1 MADAKYLI
9 YNNKY
14 LKLYEEVYLSSA
26 PPAPLLCG
34 GVNSAY
40 ADDAEGWKGKYI
52 KSVSEAIT
60 SLDNLTDGFYLFRL
74 DAKKTFLYENR
85 AENSGTISSG
95 DEAGDFKEGQLL
107 VSWAG
112 NSSDDVASFKTSFEG
127 VSKNMLS
134 YVVHVKKNDDGTY
147 QLQFRSGKYMPNSL
161 NLGWSDY
168 SGAGDSRRVYTVDE
182 SGKIEFTHISGTYFK
197 FKGQGG
203 EYYAEGWGYTHQTG
217 KFCGANDGDAVK
229 YEIFPVT
236 LADPQPI
243 SCTFT
248 AQDADGNVLATITQD
263 EQEGEAVSNPF
274 EASYFYTSEFIET
287 DLVASK
293 TNKEFHV
300 KFTEGTVPFQ
310 FSTADAP
317 VWYTIHFRKEA
328 DNKYLRHVNASDG
341 NISSGQTVSADNG
354 YASFNGAL
362 WAFVREGLGVKLLCK
377 QTGTYVTVENANNG
391 QAAML
396 GANGMAF
403 IVKTNSSDPNASNPS
418 VSSTGF
424 SLKYPG
430 VDNAY
435 LGDHATNNLGM
446 WTTDEADSQNDAGS
460 CYQIAL
466 ADVSDIVNVGI
477 ASFDHNTAV
486 NEAQGNYLTAGSN
499 DAAVHAA
506 KEAAQSATTLA
517 QLDAAYEKLTRYAY
531 PEAGAYYL
539 IKNVSTSEYVH
550 TDKVTANTDGIL
562 SDANV
567 YRGASSNFVAKLWQ
581 FESDENGSYYVKDA
595 NSSAYFSSNNGEDKN
610 IYLTTEAASKG
621 SFTLKAFPSVNTEN
635 ANINLQLRLNDVNRM
650 NAYHGPGYPD
660 LSYWDGGD
668 NPDGDAGSY
677 WTFEKVT
684 AIPVQILETGWT
696 SVCYPFAVTIPAES
710 TVKAYYA
717 ENTTTDGLQLNEVED
732 NVIPANQGVFLVNME
747 GATTVNLEITNDATA
762 SLDNNH
768 FSGATAK
775 REGFAGSDTYL
786 LGKSNNDDKPA
797 LLKSTLTWVPAN
809 KAYFLASKLSNG
821 LSKLSLSFGQNTGIE
836 DAAANAAQSET
847 YYDLNGRV
855 VLYPQHGI
863 FVTKSGRKVY
873 VK

>member
-1 MADAKYLI
+1 MKKFTSL
-9 YNNKY
+9 
-14 LKLYEEVYLSSA
+14 LLLL
-26 PPAPLLCG
+26 LLCFVG

-60 SLDNLTDGFYLFRL
+60 SLDNLTDGFYLFRQ
-74 DAKKTFLYENR
+74 DGKKRFLYENR
-85 AENSGTISSG
+85 AENGGIIST
-95 DEAGDFKEGQLL
+95 AGDGPYDYKEGQLL
-107 VSWAG
+107 IRKVDNSAG
-112 NSSDDVASFKTSFEG
+112 NVASFKSSFEG
-127 VSKNMLS
+127 LSKDMLS
-134 YVVHVKKNDDGTY
+134 YVVRVTKNTDGTFKM
-147 QLQFRSGKYMPNSL
+147 QFRSGKYMPNAL
-161 NLGWSDY
+161 NVGWAADAQE
-168 SGAGDSRRVYTVDE
+168 GNGDDRRVFTTEKV
-182 SGKIEFTHISGTYFK
+182 GAIEFTYISETYFK

-203 EYYAEGWGYTHQTG
+203 DLYGEGWEGNDGVNG
-217 KFCGANDGDAVK
+217 KFCGAADGGDIK

-236 LADPQPI
+236 LADPQPV

-248 AQDADGNVLATITQD
+248 AQDANGNVLATITQN
-263 EQEGEAVSNPF
+263 EQEGEDVTNPF
-274 EASYFYTSEFIET
+274 EYSYFYTPTFVES
-287 DLVASK
+287 DLVASEK
-293 TNKEFHV
+293 NHVFHV
-300 KFTEGTVPFQ
+300 KFTEGEVPFQ
-310 FSTADAP
+310 FSTAANP
-317 VWYTIHFRKEA
+317 VWYTIHFRKTEE
-328 DNKYLRHVNASDG
+328 NKYLRHVNAADEKISTTAFSD
-341 NISSGQTVSADNG
+341 NNG
-354 YASFNGAL
+354 YPSFCGGL
-362 WAFVREGLGVKLLCK
+362 WAFVRDGLGVKLLCK
-377 QTGTYVTVENANNG
+377 QTGTYVTVNNANNG
-391 QAAML
+391 QAAKL
-396 GANGMAF
+396 DANGMAF
-403 IVKTNSSDPNASNPS
+403 IVMTNSSNPNASDPS

-430 VDNAY
+430 VDKAY
-435 LGDHATNNLGM
+435 LGDHASGLGI
-446 WTTDEADSQNDAGS
+446 WTPAESWADSQNDAGS

-466 ADVSDIVNVGI
+466 ADVNDIVNIGKE
-477 ASFDHNTAV
+477 SFDHNTAV
-486 NEAQGNYLTAGSN
+486 NEAQGNFLTAGSN
-499 DAAVHAA
+499 DAAVQAA

-650 NAYHGPGYPD
+650 NAYHGPGYTD

-717 ENTTTDGLQLNEVED
+717 EKPTTDGLQLTEVED

-762 SLDNNH
+762 TLDNNLL
-768 FSGATAK
+768 SGATAK
-775 REGFAGSDTYL
+775 RTGFAGSDTYL
-786 LGKSNNDDKPA
+786 LGLSDNSKSPA

-809 KAYFLASKLSNG
+809 KAYFLASKLANG
-821 LSKLSLSFGQNTGIE
+821 INVLSLTFGQNTGINE
-836 DAAANAAQSET
+836 AAANAAKNET

>member
-1 MADAKYLI
+1 MKKFTSL
-9 YNNKY
+9 
-14 LKLYEEVYLSSA
+14 LLLL
-26 PPAPLLCG
+26 LLCFVG

-203 EYYAEGWGYTHQTG
+203 EYYAEGWGNTHQTG

-531 PEAGAYYL
+531 PEANAYYL

-550 TDKVTANTDGIL
+550 TDNVEVGTDGNL
-562 SDANV
+562 ANNV
-567 YRGASSNFVAKLWQ
+567 DVERSASSTTNLVGQLWQ
-581 FESDENGSYYVKDA
+581 FEADGNGKYYVKNA
-595 NSSAYFSSNNGEDKN
+595 NSGRYFSNETDKH
-610 IYLTTEAASKG
+610 IYLATEANEATAKG
-621 SFTLKAFPSVNTEN
+621 SFTFKAFPSVNTEDT
-635 ANINLQLRLNDVNRM
+635 NIKLQLRLNDENRI
-650 NAYHGPGYPD
+650 NAFQGVYDKYLQNWDADGD
-660 LSYWDGGD
+660 TDGG
-668 NPDGDAGSY
+668 GY

-684 AIPVQILETGWT
+684 SITVKILETGWT
-696 SVCYPFAVTIPAES
+696 SVCYPFAVTIPSDSE
-710 TVKAYYA
+710 VKAYYA
-717 ENTTTDGLQLNEVED
+717 EKPTTDGLQLTEVEG

-762 SLDNNH
+762 TLDNNLL
-768 FSGATAK
+768 SGATAK
-775 REGFAGSDTYL
+775 RTGFAGSDTYL
-786 LGKSNNDDKPA
+786 LGLSDNSKSPA

-809 KAYFLASKLSNG
+809 KAYFLASKLANG
-821 LSKLSLSFGQNTGIE
+821 INVLSLTFGQNTGINE
-836 DAAANAAQSET
+836 AAANAAKNET